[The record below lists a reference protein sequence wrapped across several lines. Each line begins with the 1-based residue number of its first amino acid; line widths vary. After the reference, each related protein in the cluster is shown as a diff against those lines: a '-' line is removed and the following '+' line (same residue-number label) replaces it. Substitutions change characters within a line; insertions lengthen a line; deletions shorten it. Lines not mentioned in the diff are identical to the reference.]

1 MSLRDR
7 VERQAEELRAT
18 RDEIKLQLHLGK
30 MDARDQW
37 DQIEKQWEHAE
48 GKLKQLAE
56 AANETTEDIAEA
68 TQMVLSEMKDGYKKL
83 RSLL

>member
-1 MSLRDR
+1 MTLRDR
-7 VERQAEELRAT
+7 VEKQAEELRAT
-18 RDEIKLQLHLGK
+18 RDEIRLQLHLGK

-37 DQIEKQWEHAE
+37 DDIEKQWEHAE

-68 TQMVLSEMKDGYKKL
+68 TQMVLSEMKEGYKKL
-83 RSLL
+83 RNLL